1 MATRGAIVRRHGDG
15 FAGVYHHWDSY
26 PEGLGKT
33 LWDLYRGHFQRDID
47 AMLRFLIEEHPAG
60 WSSIVDADFSLEP
73 GFTESRNSRADDYYD
88 GKLTTEEW
96 LSLPQNRRPHCYC
109 HGDRSEEPWLV
120 THENASGSGV
130 EWVYYFN
137 PPHRYMAVLRSL
149 NPDGKPMIGMFGSGN
164 PEATWV
170 PVAIIDLDGQQE
182 PPWEEIAQAGMAWAA
197 LSETGVPD
205 LSEEETSPC

>member
-1 MATRGAIVRRHGDG
+1 MATRGAIVRRAGDG

-33 LWDLYRGHFQRDID
+33 LWHLYRGRFQRDLD

-73 GFTESRNSRADDYYD
+73 GYTELRNSRTDDYYD

-109 HGDRSEEPWLV
+109 HGDRSEEPWTV
-120 THENASGSGV
+120 THKNAAESGV

-137 PPHRYMAVLRSL
+137 PPQRYMAVLRSL
-149 NPDGKPMIGMFGSGN
+149 NPDGKPMIGMFGCGN

-170 PVAIIDLDGQQE
+170 PVAVIDLDGQQE
-182 PPWEEIAQAGMAWAA
+182 PPWEEITHAGMAWLEAA
-197 LSETGVPD
+197 ELSE
-205 LSEEETSPC
+205 